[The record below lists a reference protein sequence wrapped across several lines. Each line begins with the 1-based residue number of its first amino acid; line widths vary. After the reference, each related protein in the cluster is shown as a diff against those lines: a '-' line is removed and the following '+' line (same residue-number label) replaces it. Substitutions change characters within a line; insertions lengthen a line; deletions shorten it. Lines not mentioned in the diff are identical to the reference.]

1 MMNFFFCNIKPRGIL
16 TEIKVMQCVTAM
28 FGINVWSL
36 PCYLDVNIQLCAK
49 VLGTCEEML

>member
-1 MMNFFFCNIKPRGIL
+1 MMIFFCNIKPRGIL